1 MEKAFV
7 KTPEEVGKELQ
18 TDFKNGL
25 SSSLAKER
33 LQKYGS
39 NELKEKK
46 GKNPLILF
54 FSEFTDFLVLIL
66 IAAALVSFFLGEK
79 IDAFMIIAI
88 VLLNGIVGFIQE
100 YRVEKAIQSLKKLVT
115 SNTKLYRDG
124 HLMQI
129 SSKELV
135 PGDLVVLEEGQKVP
149 ADIRLTQS
157 FSLTTIEAALTGES
171 TPVSK
176 ITDSLK
182 DEVSIADQKNM
193 VFSGTVV
200 SSGKGL
206 GIVIYTG
213 MNTEIGKI
221 AKMVTN
227 ETDPVTPMQQKLD
240 HLGSVI
246 GKIVL
251 AVATVFALEEIFF
264 GEQNFIQALISAVAL
279 AVAAIPEGLP
289 AVVTISLALGTRRL
303 LKQNAL
309 IRNLPA
315 AETLGS
321 TDVICCDKT
330 GTLTEGMMS
339 VRKAYINGQIIDLQD
354 TPGVKSP
361 NTPGVNEE
369 IRKLLEM
376 GILASNARTSNGKII
391 GDATEAALIQ
401 IALDTGINHDELIN
415 KYPRVTEIPF
425 SSSRKMMTTVLK
437 AGENMLVT
445 SKGATEI
452 LLDKCTRIE
461 KKGEVVNITDK
472 DREEIMKI
480 NEQMAKN
487 ALRVLAFAYKGLAH
501 PGGEKNTI
509 TPPGW
514 SQDDIESDLIF
525 LGLQGMMDP
534 PRTEVKIAIKQCT
547 DAGIRVIMIT
557 GDHLLTA
564 KSIASE
570 IGIQDNS
577 ITGLELDKLSDEQF
591 QKEVEEIN
599 VYARVNP
606 EHKIRIIK
614 ALKSLNHQVAMTGDG
629 VNDAPALKAA
639 DIGIAMGIT
648 GTDVAKDSSD
658 IILLDDK
665 FNTIV
670 EAVKEGRGIYENIRK
685 FVNYLLSS
693 NIMEVLVI
701 FIAVMVGWPLPLL
714 PIHLLWINLVTDGLP
729 AIALGVDP
737 GRSDIM
743 SSQPSRFREEIVNG
757 KFIRTM
763 VLISSMLTVAIL
775 GIFGFSKENLMH
787 GQTLVFTAVVLY
799 EMIRIIA
806 IRSEYNLPLFS
817 NKFLWF
823 AISVS
828 IILQLFVLYLPI
840 SVSGNS
846 LQELFKVQPL
856 GLIDW
861 IMLLG
866 VGFILLLVMKIITN
880 LTPIK
885 SGLTQKSAV
894 V

>member
-251 AVATVFALEEIFF
+251 AVATVVALEEIFF

-354 TPGVKSP
+354 TPG
-361 NTPGVNEE
+361 E
-369 IRKLLEM
+369 
-376 GILASNARTSNGKII
+376 
-391 GDATEAALIQ
+391 
-401 IALDTGINHDELIN
+401 
-415 KYPRVTEIPF
+415 
-425 SSSRKMMTTVLK
+425 
-437 AGENMLVT
+437 
-445 SKGATEI
+445 
-452 LLDKCTRIE
+452 
-461 KKGEVVNITDK
+461 
-472 DREEIMKI
+472 
-480 NEQMAKN
+480 
-487 ALRVLAFAYKGLAH
+487 
-501 PGGEKNTI
+501 
-509 TPPGW
+509 
-514 SQDDIESDLIF
+514 
-525 LGLQGMMDP
+525 
-534 PRTEVKIAIKQCT
+534 
-547 DAGIRVIMIT
+547 
-557 GDHLLTA
+557 
-564 KSIASE
+564 
-570 IGIQDNS
+570 
-577 ITGLELDKLSDEQF
+577 
-591 QKEVEEIN
+591 
-599 VYARVNP
+599 
-606 EHKIRIIK
+606 
-614 ALKSLNHQVAMTGDG
+614 
-629 VNDAPALKAA
+629 
-639 DIGIAMGIT
+639 
-648 GTDVAKDSSD
+648 
-658 IILLDDK
+658 
-665 FNTIV
+665 
-670 EAVKEGRGIYENIRK
+670 RGN
-685 FVNYLLSS
+685 
-693 NIMEVLVI
+693 
-701 FIAVMVGWPLPLL
+701 
-714 PIHLLWINLVTDGLP
+714 
-729 AIALGVDP
+729 
-737 GRSDIM
+737 
-743 SSQPSRFREEIVNG
+743 
-757 KFIRTM
+757 
-763 VLISSMLTVAIL
+763 
-775 GIFGFSKENLMH
+775 
-787 GQTLVFTAVVLY
+787 
-799 EMIRIIA
+799 
-806 IRSEYNLPLFS
+806 
-817 NKFLWF
+817 
-823 AISVS
+823 
-828 IILQLFVLYLPI
+828 
-840 SVSGNS
+840 
-846 LQELFKVQPL
+846 
-856 GLIDW
+856 
-861 IMLLG
+861 
-866 VGFILLLVMKIITN
+866 
-880 LTPIK
+880 
-885 SGLTQKSAV
+885 
-894 V
+894 